1 MFIFAASI
9 FSSMESREE
18 LKARARIEED
28 NLRFCVRYGY
38 MFSQAELEKR
48 VNFHLDR
55 LIPIYRQ
62 LKG

>member
-1 MFIFAASI
+1 
-9 FSSMESREE
+9 MESREE